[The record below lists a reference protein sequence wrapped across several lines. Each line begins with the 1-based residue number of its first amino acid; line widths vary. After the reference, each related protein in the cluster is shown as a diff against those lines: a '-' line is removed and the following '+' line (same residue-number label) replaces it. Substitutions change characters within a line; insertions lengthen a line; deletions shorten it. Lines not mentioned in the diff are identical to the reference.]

1 MFKVSVSNE
10 LGDQCNF
17 QLETKTFSGGEENIV
32 LTPDCLESFMKVL
45 INGKPSFFIT
55 TFIKSSSDLMK
66 LLLIKNSLDNIA
78 LEYYQSS
85 IPCSLLMPYIPYARQ
100 DRICNKGEAFSLKVF
115 ANILNSCNFS
125 HVIVDHPHSNVSIA
139 LINNITTIKKPFI
152 SYDTI
157 IQCLKDE
164 RNVTFVAPDQGAVK
178 MVQKFSYVF
187 ATKGTNDK
195 TINIVVGDKQ
205 RDLKTGE
212 IISHTINGDVNG
224 KYCVILDDIVDGGR
238 TFVSLAKILKEK
250 GAKTIDLI
258 TTFGILP
265 YGIKALKEAGIND
278 IIVGYDMS
286 KNNDLE
292 KQGVLVFNNDWF
304 L

>member
-1 MFKVSVSNE
+1 MFKVNIYNE

-32 LTPDCLESFMKVL
+32 LTPDYLESFLNVL
-45 INGKPSFFIT
+45 TNGKPSFFIT
-55 TFIKSSSDLMK
+55 AIIKSSSDLMK

-78 LEYYQSS
+78 LEYCRQN
-85 IPCSLLMPYIPYARQ
+85 IPCTLLMPYIPYARQ

-125 HVIVDHPHSNVSIA
+125 RVIVDHPHSNVSTA
-139 LINNITTIKKPFI
+139 LIDNIVMIKKPFI

-157 IQCLKDE
+157 IQCLKD

-178 MVQKFSYVF
+178 MVQKIAFDF
-187 ATKGTNDK
+187 AKNRSDYK
-195 TINIVVGDKQ
+195 TINVVVGDKQ

-212 IISHTINGDVNG
+212 IINHTINSDVNG

-265 YGIKALKEAGIND
+265 YGIKALKEAGID
-278 IIVGYDMS
+278 EIIVGYDMS